1 MADRQQTCNSRMRP
15 ALGAMTLK
23 TEFFA
28 QIEPP
33 NFGIF
38 NDLLRVAFHQYPAF
52 MNDER
57 AIDELE
63 GFAHV
68 VIRNKH
74 PDAPR
79 GELSNQLAYID
90 DCNWINPGEGLVEEQ
105 KIGLR
110 RERSRDFNAPAF
122 AAR

>member
-1 MADRQQTCNSRMRP
+1 MAGMSADLQFLHASGPGRYD
-15 ALGAMTLK
+15 LK

-28 QIEPP
+28 QIEPTD
-33 NFGIF
+33 FGIF
-38 NDLLRVAFHQYPAF
+38 NDFLRVAFHQYPTF

-57 AIDELE
+57 PVDELE

-90 DCNWINPGEGLVEEQ
+90 DCNWINPCEGLVEEQ
-105 KIGLR
+105 EIGFR